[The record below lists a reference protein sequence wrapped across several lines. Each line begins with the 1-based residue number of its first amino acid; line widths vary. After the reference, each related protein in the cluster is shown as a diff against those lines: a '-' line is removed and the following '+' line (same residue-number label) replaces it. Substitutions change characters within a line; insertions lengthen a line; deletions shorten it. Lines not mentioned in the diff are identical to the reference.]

1 MYVVTR
7 IRIIQNVGISN
18 THFEN
23 VADFR
28 YLGMMVKIILHFT
41 KKELQEVIQDAQEI
55 CVTQN
60 MQYAYCRS
68 YAIWALQKKL

>member
-1 MYVVTR
+1 MWFFGYVRVTCH
-7 IRIIQNVGISN
+7 QISN

-28 YLGMMVKIILHFT
+28 YLGMMATTVLNFT
-41 KKELQEVIQDAQEI
+41 KKELQEVIWDAQEM

-60 MQYAYCRS
+60 MRYACCR
-68 YAIWALQKKL
+68 L